1 MQQLPLTGISDASTR
16 SCLLQ
21 LALLPSLCLPAPA
34 EKQQQLDDLWEREVQ
49 GTRALA
55 AHLLQLETARLDE
68 ARARVDQERA
78 QIDQLIASW

>member
-1 MQQLPLTGISDASTR
+1 MSDASTNC
-16 SCLLQ
+16 CLLQ

-55 AHLLQLETARLDE
+55 AHLLQLETTRLDE

-78 QIDQLIASW
+78 QLDQLFAEW